1 MVKAYFS
8 NRIYKSDLNK
18 ETLKFIEDLLLSYNR
33 VYHYCYNF
41 LVIKNRNNLTY
52 QKSDYFIIKEKFPD
66 INVYIRNS
74 AFQEAKGLYDSNM
87 ELLKLQIANTEEQ
100 IKRVQNKL
108 DKEIKKKETY
118 QKLKDSLKSG
128 TPFNLP
134 HITFSPSGEVV
145 IRCSKKLK
153 NTKYFKDIYAFETT
167 WLKEKQKQLKG
178 RVGQLT
184 FRLNKLQKHLEIL
197 TSENYIPSSTFGG
210 KKLKQQFFIKTG
222 MTKNER
228 RKCRRKQQEFKFK
241 RRNSLIIDG
250 KGEIPSGNYMFK
262 YNPETFTLTIIDNK
276 KEFVINN
283 VQFPYGQNE
292 INFFYKRQ
300 NQLKGKIKGVPITFS
315 LEDKGDW
322 FVVKCMLDS
331 YKVHQLYNTDEEK
344 QNFKN
349 YSRNSG
355 IIAVDINVGFVSVCD
370 LNERGMPLSFKDIH
384 YSYKGKNTN
393 QVKYN
398 IEQAVKQLVDMAA
411 ETNKPIVIE
420 QLKVKGTLK
429 LKDYGDDKCKNKN
442 RSSFAYKKFTETI
455 ASRCERFGV
464 ELYKIN
470 PAYTSYIAKIKYQPI
485 YKRSVHQ
492 LAALSIGRRCLNCK
506 ERIPKKLVSKYK
518 IKTNKS
524 YINQWSDLY
533 KTQKKLKLKLK
544 IKK

>member
-41 LVIKNRNNLTY
+41 LVIKNRNNLTFD
-52 QKSDYFIIKEKFPD
+52 KSDYFIIKEKFPD

-108 DKEIKKKETY
+108 DKEIKKKEMY

-128 TPFNLP
+128 NPFNLP
-134 HITFSPSGEVV
+134 HITFLPSGEVV
-145 IRCSKKLK
+145 IRCGKKLK

-210 KKLKQQFFIKTG
+210 KKLKQQSFIKIG

-228 RKCRRKQQEFKFK
+228 RKCRRKQREFKFK
-241 RRNSLIIDG
+241 RQNSFIIG
-250 KGEIPSGNYMFK
+250 GVAQVPSGNKMIRYDINSNELNIISNK
-262 YNPETFTLTIIDNK
+262 ETYTIP
-276 KEFVINN
+276 N
-283 VQFPYGQNE
+283 VFFPYGQEE
-292 INFFYKRQ
+292 INFFYQRQ
-300 NQLKGKIKGVPITFS
+300 NILKGLLKNSVPITFS

-322 FVVKCMLDS
+322 FIIKCMLDS
-331 YKVHQLYNTDEEK
+331 YKVHQLYDTDEEK
-344 QNFKN
+344 RNFKN

-370 LNERGMPLSFKDIH
+370 LNERGMPLSFKEIH

-398 IEQAVKQLVDMAA
+398 IEQAVKQLVDMAIK
-411 ETNKPIVIE
+411 TNKPIVIE
-420 QLKVKGTLK
+420 QLKVKGTSK

-442 RSSFAYKKFTETI
+442 RSSFAYKKFTEAI

-464 ELYKIN
+464 ELYKVN

-506 ERIPKKLVSKYK
+506 ERIPKKLVSEYK

-533 KTQKKLKLKLK
+533 KTQKKLKLK